1 MSPRITLRRGA
12 AALAVLAAITL
23 VGCGKTGP
31 QALGTLEYDRIT
43 VPAPEG
49 ERITGIHVREGQQVG
64 EGTAL
69 LTLERT
75 RGDAR
80 LMASLAEASQRRE
93 ALLELQAGP
102 RREDIAQAR
111 ASLAATRA
119 QARDARA
126 RYQRLAPLGSQQLVS
141 AADVDAARAAA
152 ESAEAQVR
160 AGQAAL
166 DELLNG
172 ARPEQLAQAS
182 AALQAAQAR
191 FRAEEATAEKLSVV
205 APRAGRVD
213 SLPYRSGDQ
222 APIGAPLAVLLVG
235 DAPYA
240 RIHVPQPIREQV
252 DVGDRV
258 RVRLE
263 GSGRTFAG
271 EVRMIRSEPAFT
283 PYYALTGDD
292 VARLGYLAEVQLE
305 PAAGGL
311 PAGLPVLVEF
321 NAGDRAQ

>member
-1 MSPRITLRRGA
+1 MSLAILPSHRS
-12 AALAVLAAITL
+12 AALVLAALFTL
-23 VGCGKTGP
+23 AGCGNGAP

-49 ERITGIHVREGQQVG
+49 ERIVGIHVREGQRVG
-64 EGTAL
+64 EGAAL

-80 LMASLAEASQRRE
+80 LSASLAEATQRRE

-102 RREDIAQAR
+102 RQEDIDQAR
-111 ASLAATRA
+111 ASLVAAQA
-119 QARDARA
+119 LARDAGA
-126 RYQRLAPLGSQQLVS
+126 RYRRLEPLGREQLVS
-141 AADVDAARAAA
+141 ESDVDAARAAA
-152 ESAEAQVR
+152 ESADAQVR

-172 ARPEQLAQAS
+172 ARPEQLAQAG

-222 APIGAPLAVLLVG
+222 APVGAPLAVLLVG

-263 GSGRTFAG
+263 GSGRTYAG
-271 EVRMIRSEPAFT
+271 QVRMIRSEPAFT

-292 VARLGYLAEVQLE
+292 AARLGYLAEVQLE
-305 PAAGGL
+305 PDAGGL
-311 PAGLPVLVEF
+311 PAGLPVRVEF
-321 NAGDRAQ
+321 GGGQ

>member
-1 MSPRITLRRGA
+1 MSVAVRLGKGA
-12 AALAVLAAITL
+12 ALLSMLAVLAACAPGT
-23 VGCGKTGP
+23 P
-31 QALGTLEYDRIT
+31 QAVGTLEYDRIT

-49 ERITGIHVREGQQVG
+49 ETITGIHVREGQQVAQG
-64 EGTAL
+64 ATL

-75 RGDAR
+75 RADAR
-80 LMASLAEASQRRE
+80 LMASQAEASQRRE
-93 ALLELQAGP
+93 ALLELQSGA
-102 RREDIAQAR
+102 RQEDIAQAR
-111 ASLAATRA
+111 ASLAAAQA
-119 QARDARA
+119 QARDARS
-126 RYQRLAPLGSQQLVS
+126 RYQRLAPLGEEQLVS

-152 ESAEAQVR
+152 QSADAQVR

-191 FRAEEATAEKLSVV
+191 VQAEEATAGKLRVV

-222 APIGAPLAVLLVG
+222 APVGAPLVVLLVG

-240 RIHVPQPIREQV
+240 RVHVPQAIREQV
-252 DVGDRV
+252 AVGTPV
-258 RVRLE
+258 QVRLE
-263 GSGRTFAG
+263 GSGRSYAG

-292 VARLGYLAEVQLE
+292 VSRLSYLAEVQLE
-305 PAAGGL
+305 PAAEGL
-311 PAGLPVLVEF
+311 PAGLPVQVEF
-321 NAGDRAQ
+321 NTGERAR

>member
-1 MSPRITLRRGA
+1 MKPEETRPAMLSALLLLL
-12 AALAVLAAITL
+12 ALA
-23 VGCGKTGP
+23 GCGNGAP
-31 QALGTLEYDRIT
+31 DGLGTLEYDRIT

-49 ERITGIHVREGQQVG
+49 ERIVGIHVREGQRVE
-64 EGTAL
+64 EGAPL

-80 LMASLAEASQRRE
+80 LLASLAEATQRRE
-93 ALLELQAGP
+93 TLLELQAGP
-102 RREDIAQAR
+102 RDEDIDQAR
-111 ASLAATRA
+111 AELAAVQA

-126 RYQRLAPLGSQQLVS
+126 RYQRLEPLGHRQLVS
-141 AADVDAARAAA
+141 ESEVDAARAAA
-152 ESAEAQVR
+152 ESAEARAR

-166 DELLNG
+166 DELLAG
-172 ARPEQLAQAS
+172 ARPEQLAQAG

-191 FRAEEATAEKLSVV
+191 FRAQEATAEKLSVV

-213 SLPYRSGDQ
+213 SLPYRTGDQ
-222 APIGAPLAVLLVG
+222 APVGAPLAVLLVG
-235 DAPYA
+235 DAPHA

-252 DVGDRV
+252 AVGDRV
-258 RVRLE
+258 RVRIE

-283 PYYALTGDD
+283 PYYALTGEDA
-292 VARLGYLAEVQLE
+292 ARLGYLAEVQLE

-311 PAGLPVLVEF
+311 PAGLPVRVEF
-321 NAGDRAQ
+321 GGAE

>member
-1 MSPRITLRRGA
+1 MKVCFSLASRLVVL
-12 AALAVLAAITL
+12 ALVAVVLAA
-23 VGCGKTGP
+23 CGKGAP

-49 ERITGIHVREGQQVG
+49 ERIIGIHVREGQQVG

-80 LMASLAEASQRRE
+80 LVASLAEANQRRE

-102 RREDIAQAR
+102 RKEDIAQAR
-111 ASLAATRA
+111 ASLAAARA

-126 RYQRLAPLGSQQLVS
+126 RYQRLAPLGSEQLVS

-191 FRAEEATAEKLSVV
+191 FRAE
-205 APRAGRVD
+205 
-213 SLPYRSGDQ
+213 
-222 APIGAPLAVLLVG
+222 
-235 DAPYA
+235 
-240 RIHVPQPIREQV
+240 
-252 DVGDRV
+252 
-258 RVRLE
+258 
-263 GSGRTFAG
+263 
-271 EVRMIRSEPAFT
+271 
-283 PYYALTGDD
+283 
-292 VARLGYLAEVQLE
+292 
-305 PAAGGL
+305 
-311 PAGLPVLVEF
+311 
-321 NAGDRAQ
+321 